1 MVGPIDNAAIFAG
14 LTHNHTKKERR
25 TIAFKACLISAIV
38 LILFPIVGDKIL
50 YYIDVEFYA
59 LQLGGGVLL
68 LILGIQ
74 IVMNDYE
81 SAEELATKHKHTK
94 DLSVFPLAIP
104 LIAGPGAITQSLI
117 LFGKTNGDTTLQGLV
132 LLCIAILMVVSY
144 VMFLLAG
151 QITRLLGDK
160 GAETLAR
167 ILGIFLTALAMNII
181 VDGFKASG
189 LFASA

>member
-25 TIAFKACLISAIV
+25 AIAFKATLIAGIV
-38 LILFPIVGDKIL
+38 LIFFPILGDKIL
-50 YYIDVEFYA
+50 FYIDVEFYA
-59 LQLGGGVLL
+59 LQLGGGILL

-74 IVMNDYE
+74 VVMNDYE
-81 SAEELATKHKHTK
+81 SSENLALEHKHAK
-94 DLSVFPLAIP
+94 DFSVFPLAIP

-117 LFGKTNGDTTLQGLV
+117 LFGKANGDIIKQGSV
-132 LLCIAILMVVSY
+132 LACIAILMVVSY
-144 VMFLLAG
+144 VMFLFASH
-151 QITRLLGDK
+151 ISRILGEK

-189 LFASA
+189 LFSSI